1 MQEKRA
7 LGRQI
12 ESPAEEDNTLPPF
25 PSNLDQALNLLEAD
39 TALCDLLGE
48 EFIDIFTKMKR
59 YELSR
64 FNDHV
69 SQWESDEYLE
79 LY

>member
-1 MQEKRA
+1 M
-7 LGRQI
+7 
-12 ESPAEEDNTLPPF
+12 PPF
-25 PSNLDQALNLLEAD
+25 PRTLDEALDLLSAD
-39 TALCDLLGE
+39 KALCDLLGE
-48 EFIDIFTKMKR
+48 EFVDVFTAVKR